1 MTQVAYNNT
10 LFEAHLTFALH
21 LFTASVLKIT
31 VPKMSWHT
39 EEGGIM
45 CFEPTMD
52 QFRNFSKFI
61 EFMESKGAHK
71 CGVAKVRFKI

>member
-1 MTQVAYNNT
+1 MREI
-10 LFEAHLTFALH
+10 LFYFKPTSFDLCPLIVYGLH
-21 LFTASVLKIT
+21 CT
-31 VPKMSWHT
+31 VEDRSSKMSWHM

-45 CFEPTMD
+45 CFKPTMD

-71 CGVAKVRFKI
+71 CGVAKVVFD